1 VSKKT
6 EHPVY
11 PTSFDLHDGEVNS
24 FTLYMG
30 DSAGNLHIIKEIELP
45 QTYEES
51 FAKPRTAFEID
62 RSNYNYHRL
71 AINNILYV
79 PK

>member
-1 VSKKT
+1 MSKKS

-11 PTSFDLHDGEVNS
+11 PTSFDLQDGEINN

-45 QTYEES
+45 STYEES
-51 FAKPRTAFEID
+51 FTKPRTAF
-62 RSNYNYHRL
+62 
-71 AINNILYV
+71 
-79 PK
+79 

>member
-1 VSKKT
+1 
-6 EHPVY
+6 
-11 PTSFDLHDGEVNS
+11 
-24 FTLYMG
+24 MG

-45 QTYEES
+45 LSYEES

-71 AINNILYV
+71 AISNTIYV
-79 PK
+79 PKEHLVITASFDQYIYVF